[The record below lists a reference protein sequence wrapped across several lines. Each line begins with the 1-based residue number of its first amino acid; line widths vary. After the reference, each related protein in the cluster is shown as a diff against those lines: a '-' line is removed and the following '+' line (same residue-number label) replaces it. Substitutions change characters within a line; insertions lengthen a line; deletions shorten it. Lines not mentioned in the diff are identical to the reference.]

1 MIFFRSKLY
10 FDKLFIRFLEKIGFV
25 FFLVCVI
32 VLEFDFVYLILLF
45 FNIYCVLVGVFFIMM
60 CILLYKIWI

>member
-10 FDKLFIRFLEKIGFV
+10 FDKLFIRFLEKIGFG

-32 VLEFDFVYLILLF
+32 VLIFDFVELIL
-45 FNIYCVLVGVFFIMM
+45 VFLIFIVF
-60 CILLYKIWI
+60 